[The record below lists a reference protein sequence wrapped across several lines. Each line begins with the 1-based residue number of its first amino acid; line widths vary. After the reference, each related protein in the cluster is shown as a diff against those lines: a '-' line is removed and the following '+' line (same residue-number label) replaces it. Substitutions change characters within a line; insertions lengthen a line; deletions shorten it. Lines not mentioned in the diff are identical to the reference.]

1 MTTITIDDLVFAEL
15 QRRAA
20 ETGETISRL
29 VEEAVTRTTSPPD
42 ATSRPR
48 RPFRLVTFGRGGG
61 FSRYDVN
68 KTSALLEIEDVERF
82 GPAKPSCNSP
92 TSTS

>member
-20 ETGETISRL
+20 ETGETITRL
-29 VEEAVTRTTSPPD
+29 VEEAVRRTTRDPEV
-42 ATSRPR
+42 ASRPR
-48 RPFRLVTFGRGGG
+48 RPFRLVTFGRGGR

-68 KTSALLEIEDVERF
+68 KTSTLLEIEDVERF
-82 GPAKPSCNSP
+82 GLAKPS
-92 TSTS
+92 